1 MGLMRV
7 TVNEI
12 EEPNLEARKLAQE
25 KLDNM
30 AKPIG
35 GLGKLEDIAVK
46 IAGIT
51 GKVENKLDRKNIIVM
66 SSDNGVVEEGVS
78 ASPQEFTK
86 ILTENMA
93 KNLTGVSV
101 LSEIGKSDI
110 TVVDIG
116 VNGDLKDEKI
126 INKKI
131 RKGTSNFTKG
141 PSMSY
146 SEAVRSIEVGIE
158 VADELILEGYNI
170 LGTGELGIGNT
181 TTSAAV
187 LSCFSG
193 LSVEKITGKG
203 AGLTE
208 EQYRIKKEAIEKG
221 IKLNNPNIDD
231 PIDVLAKVG
240 GFDIGGLCGVF
251 LAGAKNKVPVVI
263 DGFISSAAALL
274 AVRINPLVREY
285 IIPSHLSAE
294 PGSIYMMNELRLD
307 PMLNLDMRLGEGSG
321 CPLAFNIIDSALHVI
336 NNMASLDTA
345 SIDKDKLVDIR

>member
-1 MGLMRV
+1 MELLRE
-7 TVNEI
+7 TLKNI
-12 EEPNLEARKLAQE
+12 EKVDEDIKILAQN

-51 GKVENKLDRKNIIVM
+51 GKVENNLDKKNIIVM
-66 SSDNGVVEEGVS
+66 SSDNGIVEEGVS
-78 ASPQEFTK
+78 ASPQIFTK

-93 KNLTGVSV
+93 KGLTGVSV

-110 TVVDIG
+110 TIVDIG
-116 VNGDLKDEKI
+116 VNGDLEDEKI

-131 RKGTSNFTKG
+131 RKSTSNFTKG

-146 SEAVRSIEVGIE
+146 EEAVKSIEIGIE
-158 VADELILEGYNI
+158 IGDKIISEGYNI
-170 LGTGELGIGNT
+170 IGTGELGIGNT
-181 TTSAAV
+181 TTSAAL
-187 LSCFSG
+187 LSCFSNIDID
-193 LSVEKITGKG
+193 KITGKG

-208 EQYRIKKEAIEKG
+208 EQYLSKKKAIEKG
-221 IKLNNPNIDD
+221 IEVNNPNPED

-251 LAGAKNKVPVVI
+251 LSGAKNKVPVVI

-274 AVRINPLVREY
+274 AVKLNPLVKDY
-285 IIPSHLSAE
+285 MIPSHLSAE
-294 PGSIYMMNELRLD
+294 QGALYMMDELELS
-307 PMLNLDMRLGEGSG
+307 PMLDLEMRLGEGSG
-321 CPLAFNIIDSALHVI
+321 CPLAFYIIDSALYVM
-336 NNMASLDTA
+336 NNMASFDA
-345 SIDKDKLVDIR
+345 ANIDKDKLVDIR